1 MAQLVTRVD
10 EALILEV
17 DELVARGA
25 ASSRSDLVRMGLERI
40 IDEYRRQKAGEQ
52 IAEAYRQS
60 PETVAELSGLGT
72 ATRALIEEEPW

>member
-52 IAEAYRQS
+52 IVEAYRQI
-60 PETVAELSGLGT
+60 PETGTDLNGLDA
-72 ATRALIEEEPW
+72 ATTTLIEEEPW

>member
-1 MAQLVTRVD
+1 MPQLVTRVD

-17 DELVARGA
+17 DALVARGA

-40 IDEYRRQKAGEQ
+40 IDEYRRQKTGEQ

-60 PETVAELSGLGT
+60 PEPVPELSGLDT

>member
-52 IAEAYRQS
+52 IVEAYRQI
-60 PETVAELSGLGT
+60 PETGTDLNGLDA
-72 ATRALIEEEPW
+72 ATRTLIEEEPW